1 MKKIIVLGAGQVGSS
16 VAANLSIEKN
26 DITVIDVDRR
36 LLRNLEEHYDL
47 RVVQGHGAHPS
58 VLKEAQAE
66 DADILLAVTNS
77 DETNMIACQV
87 AHTLFKIPTKIAR
100 VREQDYLD
108 YTELFQNEAIAIE
121 TTISPENLVMHAIKR
136 LIDYPGALQ
145 VLDFADGRV
154 QLVAVKAYRGGSLVG
169 HALRDLHKHIPGV
182 ETYVVA
188 IYRDGEAIIP
198 EGREIIEP
206 NDEVFF
212 LASSVHI
219 LRVISELQRLE
230 QPVHRIILSGGG
242 NIGKRLAKSLEN
254 DYRVKVIERDNLRCQ
269 EISAELKNCIVLEGD
284 AADADLLHEAQ
295 IESAD
300 VYCALTNDDQLNI
313 LSAMLAKRMGA
324 HKVMAL
330 INRPA
335 FVELLESSNIDI
347 AISPQQATIGTLLAR
362 VRRGDVTVVHSL
374 RRGAAEA
381 MEAIAHGDKNTSRLV
396 GRQIEQVD
404 LPKGVTIGAIV
415 RGDKVIM
422 PHHHDL
428 IEDND
433 HVILFLTDKSKRTI
447 ARVEA
452 LFQVGLQFF

>member
-1 MKKIIVLGAGQVGSS
+1 MKKIIVLGAGQVGAS
-16 VAANLSIEKN
+16 VAASLALEKN
-26 DITVIDVDRR
+26 DVTVIDVDER
-36 LLRNLEEHYDL
+36 LLRNLEEHSDL
-47 RVVQGHGAHPS
+47 RTVQGNGAYPS
-58 VLKEAQAE
+58 ILAQAHAK

-87 AHTLFKIPTKIAR
+87 AHTLFNIPTKIAR
-100 VREQDYLD
+100 VREQDYLE
-108 YTELFQNEAIAIE
+108 YSELFEEGGIAIE
-121 TTISPENLVMHAIKR
+121 TTISPENLVTQAIKR

-145 VLDFADGRV
+145 VLDFAEGKV
-154 QLVAVKAYRGGSLVG
+154 QLVAVKAYRGGALVG
-169 HALRDLHKHIPGV
+169 HALRDLHKHIPDV
-182 ETYVVA
+182 ETHVVA
-188 IYRDGEAIIP
+188 IYRNGQAIIP

-212 LASSVHI
+212 LASTVHI
-219 LRVISELQRLE
+219 LQVISELQRLE
-230 QPVHRIILSGGG
+230 KPIHRIILSGGG
-242 NIGKRLAKSLEN
+242 NIGTRLAKSLEKN
-254 DYRVKVIERDNLRCQ
+254 YRVKVIERDSARCHA
-269 EISAELKNCIVLEGD
+269 ISAELKNCIILEGD
-284 AADADLLHEAQ
+284 AADSELLHEAQ

-335 FVELLESSNIDI
+335 FVDLLESSNIDI

-362 VRRGDVTVVHSL
+362 VRRGDVSVVHSL

-381 MEAIAHGDKNTSRLV
+381 IEAVAHGDKHTSRLV

-415 RGDKVIM
+415 RGDRVIM

-433 HVILFLTDKSKRTI
+433 HVILFLTDKSKKNI
-447 ARVEA
+447 GRVET
-452 LFQVGLQFF
+452 LFQVGLKFF